1 MVRQKGDPAKKPWL
15 LQKSNYNIA
24 CLVFS
29 YFSASKWFFNSVLC
43 QIKTSIFPQILWQS
57 CLHLS
62 INLIISEMSFYQELN
77 VTICYWTRKVLYIER
92 KVVIFWKAILLETP
106 TKAQRVWGKGTFFS
120 SFGCL
125 EGRKNGNGTKS
136 VASHYQTNRMP
147 TQ

>member
-1 MVRQKGDPAKKPWL
+1 MVRPKHPACYKKAPTILHVWYSPIFL
-15 LQKSNYNIA
+15 HRNDFLIM
-24 CLVFS
+24 
-29 YFSASKWFFNSVLC
+29 LC
-43 QIKTSIFPQILWQS
+43 QIKTSTFSQILWQS
-57 CLHLS
+57 CLHLW

-77 VTICYWTRKVLYIER
+77 VTICYWTGKVLYIER